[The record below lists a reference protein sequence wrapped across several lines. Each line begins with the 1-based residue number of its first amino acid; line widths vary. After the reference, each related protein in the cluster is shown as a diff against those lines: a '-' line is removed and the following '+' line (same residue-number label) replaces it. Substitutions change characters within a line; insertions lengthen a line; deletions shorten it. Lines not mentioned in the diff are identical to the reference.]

1 MYENVDLQDMQ
12 KVPTE
17 NQANTTQTQSA
28 SEPLPVELNVAYHS
42 VQPPPSVEAP
52 YYEKV

>member
-1 MYENVDLQDMQ
+1 MYQNVDMQDMQ

-17 NQANTTQTQSA
+17 GQANTTQSA

-42 VQPPPSVEAP
+42 VQPPPSVEDP